1 MGPSHRQMPGGMS
14 RRTAVGL
21 FGLAGLGALGAG
33 FVVGSHPATAHPPLI
48 RALGAPHS
56 APRPF
61 PKPFALPQHFT
72 APTLARAATPGG
84 AIFGLPASLSL
95 IALTV
100 DDGNSTDVVAAYV
113 KFLRDTGMRLTF
125 FLNGRRPSWT
135 DNASA
140 LRPLVESGQVQLG
153 NHTWSHPDLRTLSTG
168 KIVDQLMT
176 NHDFI
181 TKTYGVDSRPYF
193 RPPYGYRDDRV
204 DAAAASVGYTVP
216 VMWYGS
222 LSDSTLIS
230 DADLMD
236 SATRWMLP
244 HYIVI
249 GHANYPTVTRHF
261 TDIVKIVH
269 DRGLTPVTLDD
280 VFLRP

>member
-1 MGPSHRQMPGGMS
+1 MS

-33 FVVGSHPATAHPPLI
+33 FVVGSHPETAHPPLI

-61 PKPFALPQHFT
+61 PKPFALPEHFT

-100 DDGNSTDVVAAYV
+100 DDGNSTDVVAAYA

-125 FLNGRRPSWT
+125 FLNGLRPSWT